1 MRAWGIWTAW
11 LMVVW
16 AVVPWAE
23 PLPVRL
29 KDVAKLVEARDNQL
43 IGYGL
48 VVGLRNTG
56 DTRLTGFT
64 DSALSSMLKR
74 MGVTPT
80 GRDFTSRNV
89 ASVMV
94 TATLPSYIR
103 KGQRISV
110 TVSSLGD
117 ATSLSG
123 GTLILTPL
131 IGPDMNTYAVAQG
144 NLVVGGQAEQSG
156 QGRFTKN
163 QPTSATI
170 PNGAIVEEEV
180 PVSMSDLHHIV
191 FVLNEPNFATA
202 TNAVQAIRA
211 SGYKNA
217 VARDAAMIAI
227 PNSDLPTG
235 GGDLVTE
242 IATLQNITFIPDASA
257 KVVVDSRSGTI
268 VIGEMVRLAPVALTH
283 GSISIRITDAQQVG
297 GLGAEAAGTDP
308 TGIRVEEA
316 SNRFVYLNPSST
328 LSSLVTALNDIG
340 ASPRDLV
347 SIIQAL
353 KASGSLIAELEII

>member
-1 MRAWGIWTAW
+1 MRAWGVMAGC
-11 LMVVW
+11 LLGLW
-16 AVVPWAE
+16 AVAPWAE
-23 PLPVRL
+23 PLAVRL

-74 MGVTPT
+74 MGISPS

-144 NLVVGGQAEQSG
+144 NLVVGGQAEQST

-211 SGYKNA
+211 NGYKNA

-227 PNSDLPTG
+227 PNSDLPSG

-242 IATLQNITFIPDASA
+242 IATLQNITFLPDASA
-257 KVVVDSRSGTI
+257 KVVLDSRSGTI

-283 GSISIRITDAQQVG
+283 GSISIRITDAQQVMGIG
-297 GLGAEAAGTDP
+297 GGEAAADP

-316 SNRFVYLNPSST
+316 NNRFVYLNPSST

-353 KASGSLIAELEII
+353 KAAGSLIAELEIL